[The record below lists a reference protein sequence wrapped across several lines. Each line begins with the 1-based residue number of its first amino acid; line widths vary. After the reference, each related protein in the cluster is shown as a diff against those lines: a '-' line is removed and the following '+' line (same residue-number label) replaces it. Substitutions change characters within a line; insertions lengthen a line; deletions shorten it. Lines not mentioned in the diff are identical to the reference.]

1 MSLSSIKRTIK
12 NRLGLTGLHERLID
26 IQQAIGRI
34 ETSQMINSSNSINDA
49 EFKVFSQRGQDGI
62 IQFIINRIDI
72 TKSKFIE
79 FGVESYIEANTR
91 FLLTNNSWDGLV
103 IDGSIKNI
111 EYIQNDLRIY
121 WGNQLT
127 AVQSFITKENIN
139 DLIISK
145 GFQGEIGLLSID
157 IDGNDYWVWES
168 IHCVNPCIVI
178 CEYNAIFGYK
188 KEVVVPYDQNFQRKE
203 AHYSQIYYGASLA
216 ALNVLGA
223 KKGYSLVGT
232 DSSGNDAFFVRNDL
246 IRNLTVLST
255 EQAYHNPQIRES
267 LDQSGKLN
275 FLNQE
280 QCLRSIQDLA
290 LVDIQ
295 TNKLIKVK
303 ELIIKKGN

>member
-1 MSLSSIKRTIK
+1 MIIQRISNFIKRFTSLPAQIYK
-12 NRLGLTGLHERLID
+12 
-26 IQQAIGRI
+26 IQEALGRI
-34 ETSQMINSSNSINDA
+34 EQRQAAHCSDLNKS
-49 EFKVFSQRGQDGI
+49 EFRVFSQWGEDGI
-62 IQFIINRIDI
+62 IQYLLEHVPI
-72 TKSKFIE
+72 KQKVFIE
-79 FGVESYIEANTR
+79 FGVENYTESNTR
-91 FLLTNNSWDGLV
+91 FLLTNNYWSGLI
-103 IDGSIKNI
+103 IDGNAENI
-111 EYIQNDLRIY
+111 GYVKQDPIY
-121 WGNQLT
+121 WATNLKALHT
-127 AVQSFITKENIN
+127 FITKENIN

-168 IHCVNPCIVI
+168 INCINPCIVI

-216 ALNVLGA
+216 ALNVLAA

-255 EQAYHNPQIRES
+255 EQAYHNPQVRES
-267 LDQSGKLN
+267 LDQSGRLN
-275 FLNQE
+275 YLNQE
-280 QCLRSIQDLA
+280 ECLRSIQDLA

-295 TNKLIKVK
+295 TSKLIKVK
-303 ELIIKKGN
+303 ELIIKQGN